1 MLPYYLLRSKIR
13 TAMEGDSMKSF
24 IGQWGFVIGLAIAV
38 IIGLF
43 NVTDN
48 WVYLVLVVL
57 GLLVGLLNVT
67 SKESLGFLVAAI
79 ALMVGGTGFLNVFP
93 GAETLQHI
101 MTAVVVFVASA
112 AFPVVFRQLFSTLR
126 ER

>member
-1 MLPYYLLRSKIR
+1 MR
-13 TAMEGDSMKSF
+13 SF

-57 GLLVGLLNVT
+57 GLLVGLMNVT
-67 SKESLGFLVAAI
+67 SRESLGFLVAAI
-79 ALMVGGTGFLNVFP
+79 ALMVGGTGFLTVFP
-93 GAETLQHI
+93 GSLMLESI
-101 MTAVVVFVASA
+101 MSAIVLFVASA
-112 AFPVVFRQLFSTLR
+112 AFPVVFRQLFGTLR

>member
-1 MLPYYLLRSKIR
+1 
-13 TAMEGDSMKSF
+13 MKSF

-67 SKESLGFLVAAI
+67 SKESLGFLVATI
-79 ALMVGGTGFLNVFP
+79 ALMLGGTIFLNVFQ
-93 GAETLQHI
+93 GAEALLESI
-101 MTAVVVFVASA
+101 MEAVILFVASA

>member
-1 MLPYYLLRSKIR
+1 
-13 TAMEGDSMKSF
+13 MKSF
-24 IGQWGFVIGLAIAV
+24 IGQWGFIIGLAIAV
-38 IIGLF
+38 IMGLF
-43 NVTDN
+43 DVGNT
-48 WVYLVLVVL
+48 WPLVLVIL
-57 GLLVGLLNVT
+57 GLLVGLMNVT

-93 GAETLQHI
+93 GAII
-101 MTAVVVFVASA
+101 MQNIMSAVILFVASA

>member
-1 MLPYYLLRSKIR
+1 
-13 TAMEGDSMKSF
+13 MKSF
-24 IGQWGFVIGLAIAV
+24 IGQWGFIIGLAIAV
-38 IIGLF
+38 IMGLF
-43 NVTDN
+43 DVGTT
-48 WVYLVLVVL
+48 WPLVLVIL
-57 GLLVGLLNVT
+57 GLLVGLMNVT

-93 GAETLQHI
+93 GAPTLQHI
-101 MTAVVVFVASA
+101 MSAVILFVASA